1 MEKFVQSKSSVILNT
16 IGLTRKILQGCKAS
30 TNKKKRLSHVGT
42 TPKKN
47 ASVLRALLHCH
58 LDCNLVIKFS
68 TL

>member
-1 MEKFVQSKSSVILNT
+1 MISYIILNT
-16 IGLTRKILQGCKAS
+16 IDLTRKILQGCKAS

-42 TPKKN
+42 TPKN

>member
-42 TPKKN
+42 TPKKCKCIE
-47 ASVLRALLHCH
+47 S
-58 LDCNLVIKFS
+58 II
-68 TL
+68 TLPP

>member
-1 MEKFVQSKSSVILNT
+1 MISYIILNT
-16 IGLTRKILQGCKAS
+16 IGLTRKIPQGCKAS
-30 TNKKKRLSHVGT
+30 TNKKKEVVPCRNN
-42 TPKKN
+42 PPKN